1 MERIV
6 VAIDFSEVTPALLE
20 AATRFARALPS
31 EVYLIHVEA
40 PEPSFVG
47 YEVGP
52 QVRDDVARR
61 IRREHRDLQTLADGL
76 GAGGVTATALL
87 VQGPAVEKILSEA
100 HRLRADLIVMGTHG
114 HGRLHRLL
122 VGSVG
127 EGVLRQASCPVLFV
141 PLARVTALSGGTA

>member
-1 MERIV
+1 VERIV

-20 AATRFARALPS
+20 AATRFARALSS

-52 QVRDDVARR
+52 QTVRDDVARR
-61 IRREHRDLQTLADGL
+61 IRREHRDLQALADGL
-76 GAGGVTATALL
+76 GADGVTATALL

-114 HGRLHRLL
+114 HGRLHRVL

-127 EGVLRQASCPVLFV
+127 EGVLRRASCPVLFV
-141 PLARVTALSGGTA
+141 PLARATVPV